1 MMTDKIKP
9 EDYPVLGEK
18 FWEKPENV
26 LRLIDLIFFFD
37 DNKETIPS

>member
-26 LRLIDLIFFFD
+26 LRLIDLIFFFQD
-37 DNKETIPS
+37 ERDNIPS